1 MEPKIEKKSLILGIE
16 TSCDETA
23 ASVLKDG
30 KEILSNVISSQI
42 DVHSEYGGIVPE
54 IASRKHVEAIDFVVK
69 KALKEA
75 SCNFKDISAIAVT
88 QGPGLVGSLVV
99 GLSYAKACAFS
110 SNKPITGVNHIH
122 AHLLSPFLENN
133 SHKFPYIGLVVSGG
147 HTSLFLVEDFLKIK
161 LIGKTRDDAAGEAFD
176 KVAKILGLP
185 YPGGPIISKL
195 AEKGDCKHFNFPR
208 AWLKE
213 SPFDFSF
220 SGLKTAV
227 LTKVKKIKKDKL
239 KDTISDICAS
249 FQEAVVDVLTQKA
262 ILAAKEFNIKSIAI
276 SGGVASNLYLRKKMK
291 ALCNVEG
298 LNLFTPKAEFCT
310 DNAAMVAL
318 CGFYQIKNGIFLDI
332 DADVYSRII
341 NY

>member
-1 MEPKIEKKSLILGIE
+1 MTTRTKATKLILGIE

-30 KEILSNVISSQI
+30 RQILSNIVSSQI
-42 DVHSEYGGIVPE
+42 DIHSEYGGIVPE

-69 KALKEA
+69 KALKMA
-75 SCNFKDISAIAVT
+75 KCNFQDISAISVT

-110 SNKPITGVNHIH
+110 SNKLITGINHIH
-122 AHLLSPFLENN
+122 AHLLSPFLENT
-133 SHKFPYIGLVVSGG
+133 SLKFPYIGLVVSGG
-147 HTSLFLVEDFLKIK
+147 HTSLYLVKDFLQIE

-185 YPGGPIISKL
+185 YPGGPIISRLSENGSSK
-195 AEKGDCKHFNFPR
+195 AFNFPR
-208 AWLKE
+208 AWLRD

-227 LTKVKKIKKDKL
+227 LTKVREIKKDSL
-239 KDTISDICAS
+239 TTYIPDICAS
-249 FQEAVVDVLTQKA
+249 FQEAVVDVLVKKT
-262 ILAAKEFNIKSIAI
+262 ILAAKEFNITHIAI

-291 ALCNVEG
+291 TLCDKEG
-298 LNLFTPKAEFCT
+298 LHLSIPKAEFCT

-318 CGFYQIKNGIFLDI
+318 CGFHQIQNNVFLDI
-332 DADVYSRII
+332 DADVYSRL
-341 NY
+341 Y